1 MAGTAAGQR
10 GASGPIWTWHGW
22 LVRDLT
28 ADAGACVCSEAQARE
43 RWRACVGV
51 RRSRWADAERLGGAA
66 GVAGVGERPCV
77 RAQERVG
84 AGVRP
89 EARSTGQK
97 DTTEGGASARLG
109 GTPAS
114 SARVRIQKE
123 KRSGFLPFLANVCT
137 GARAC
142 R

>member
-84 AGVRP
+84 ELEYDLKLAPPGRRTP
-89 EARSTGQK
+89 RKAAPRL
-97 DTTEGGASARLG
+97 ASVEHRRARLG
-109 GTPAS
+109 
-114 SARVRIQKE
+114 
-123 KRSGFLPFLANVCT
+123 
-137 GARAC
+137 
-142 R
+142 